1 MKNLALFL
9 FLASGIATLLSG
21 ILELKLLY
29 YISKPLI
36 MLSLTAYYLVSVN
49 SSSRSML
56 VVIAMVLSLAGDVFL
71 LDGSF
76 FIPGLIAFLCAHL
89 AYIFAYRQ
97 HRSETTDYSLA
108 GVHKVRLI
116 FPVILAGT
124 GLVII
129 LYPSLNELK
138 VPVIIYASV
147 LALMVITA
155 LFRYGRSSSASFWM
169 VFSGA
174 VLFMISDSILA
185 INKFLS
191 PVALASFWIMLTYT
205 TAQFLIVKGLL
216 KHWD

>member
-1 MKNLALFL
+1 MKKLVLFL
-9 FLASGIATLLSG
+9 FVASSVSTLLSG
-21 ILELKLLY
+21 FLELKWLQY
-29 YISKPLI
+29 TSKPMI
-36 MLSLTAYYLVSVN
+36 MISLVAYYLVSAN
-49 SSSRSML
+49 SSRSML
-56 VVIAMVLSLAGDVFL
+56 VVVAMVFSLAGDVFL
-71 LDGSF
+71 LDKSF
-76 FIPGLIAFLCAHL
+76 FIPGLIAFLFAHL

-97 HRSETTDYSLA
+97 HRSEDSNHSLA
-108 GVHKVRLI
+108 GVHIVRLI

-138 VPVIIYASV
+138 IPVIIYASV
-147 LALMVITA
+147 IALMVITA
-155 LFRYGRSSSASFWM
+155 LFRYGRTSSTSFWM
-169 VFSGA
+169 VFLGA

-205 TAQFLIVKGLL
+205 SAQFLIMKGLL